1 MEKRFDMILG
11 KQRARARLREFIGK
25 HLHSRKNA
33 RVLCLPGEHGR
44 EIEHVYRKLG
54 FRDEN
59 ITGIEADLASVKGV
73 QEHYPHITVHEGTV
87 AEYAKQE
94 AIRCIE
100 SEAKPRPF
108 SVVSLDYC
116 GVFSRDK
123 LEFLSTMAALGHLS
137 DNVVIAVNLFAGRE
151 SQVNQKEMREALACR
166 LSFER
171 KDPRISN
178 VTQYLST
185 ARGAELDDARD
196 VCTALNVEDFV
207 CHQAAGRRMCFHGP
221 YSHCRHVKVD
231 WLSPTMRQSMVWSIE
246 HNGLDQAKLLLGD
259 HLPVFAIDACMN
271 ELIEQLA
278 EAAKHLPPRMLA
290 NDSTDVIE
298 RRVWIQGIN
307 CGDFLVHKHGPGYYL
322 TAAERYSYINDAG
335 HRMNSDYLYFRRVD
349 QQRINRIRDW
359 AVVDDDGFLQVCP
372 EICAM
377 EPVEKILHI
386 QALCQAFVPLLKD
399 EMKIDEV
406 PERIHLGGG
415 AIPMDSEKV
424 RQRIT
429 HLIQRGKT
437 DDEIMSRYPVTVG
450 SLRAYRAHVT
460 RGTYEEV
467 AGRDR

>member
-278 EAAKHLPPRMLA
+278 EAAKVMGEVIASSPLRRPAARHARCSAAVPLQTATAYLAPVYAHSAASNSLTLGPCVRKSERMTA
-290 NDSTDVIE
+290 E
-298 RRVWIQGIN
+298 
-307 CGDFLVHKHGPGYYL
+307 
-322 TAAERYSYINDAG
+322 TAAMSSA
-335 HRMNSDYLYFRRVD
+335 
-349 QQRINRIRDW
+349 
-359 AVVDDDGFLQVCP
+359 
-372 EICAM
+372 
-377 EPVEKILHI
+377 
-386 QALCQAFVPLLKD
+386 
-399 EMKIDEV
+399 
-406 PERIHLGGG
+406 
-415 AIPMDSEKV
+415 PM
-424 RQRIT
+424 
-429 HLIQRGKT
+429 L
-437 DDEIMSRYPVTVG
+437 
-450 SLRAYRAHVT
+450 
-460 RGTYEEV
+460 
-467 AGRDR
+467 